1 MLEGWEPGFDGANK
15 KEVDARPC
23 AGAVRETTSGGAQ
36 VTRQAPGRKMIAL
49 QRWLHVE
56 GMWRE

>member
-1 MLEGWEPGFDGANK
+1 MDGANK

-36 VTRQAPGRKMIAL
+36 VPRQAPGRKMIAL

-56 GMWRE
+56 GMISGQ